1 MKTINDLLERYH
13 EISTKIKNLNS
24 ERLKN
29 DNFEPCDEE
38 IDLIKEIKS
47 LQVEIDN
54 YEKKDN
60 SKISNTE
67 IDQEKLDY
75 ELAKKRKKEIIKKYG
90 GGRALSKILKVSHPA
105 VSKWEVIP
113 PLRAFEI
120 QSLGDF
126 TVEYMRPD
134 LKLIK
139 K

>member
-13 EISTKIKNLNS
+13 QISTKIKNLNS

-29 DNFEPCDEE
+29 DIFEPCDEE
-38 IDLIKEIKS
+38 ADLIKEIKC

-54 YEKKDN
+54 YERKDDFKL
-60 SKISNTE
+60 SHKI
-67 IDQEKLDY
+67 IDQEKLNY

-90 GGRALSKILKVSHPA
+90 GGKALSKILKVSHPA
-105 VSKWEVIP
+105 ISKWEVIP

-120 QSLGDF
+120 QLLGDF
-126 TVEYMRPD
+126 TLEYIRPD
-134 LKLIK
+134 LKFMK